1 MSLLLVIT
9 DCPERTRRISE
20 PLTGLFQTQIVDDY
34 SAADLRSA
42 PLLLIDI
49 ALTDHARVSSLKERL
64 KFRVP
69 GSSTVFV
76 VDAGK
81 RHQVAQACALGA
93 TAVVSHPIQV
103 SVLVK
108 NLLGDIEGLA
118 TTPEIDAEEGGGG
131 ISTALDALQEVF
143 GCACTGGSLDADTID
158 RAGNSV
164 IADVQSTG
172 LASWIDTVRKHHS
185 QTYQHCLLVAG
196 TAVAFAQRLG
206 LLRCC
211 MMSEKPGSRLPS
223 WRSPALS
230 MSASSRSCGNTRFS
244 DFRRCSRRNASP
256 RKCWTWFFI
265 TTNIL
270 MGRDTPTALRARG
283 SPISFA

>member
-1 MSLLLVIT
+1 
-9 DCPERTRRISE
+9 
-20 PLTGLFQTQIVDDY
+20 
-34 SAADLRSA
+34 
-42 PLLLIDI
+42 
-49 ALTDHARVSSLKERL
+49 
-64 KFRVP
+64 
-69 GSSTVFV
+69 
-76 VDAGK
+76 
-81 RHQVAQACALGA
+81 LGA

-206 LLRCC
+206 FSQADQQRLSFAALLHDVGKARIPVAIL
-211 MMSEKPGSRLPS
+211 EKPGPLDVRELEIMRQHPVLGFQ
-223 WRSPALS
+223 ALQS
-230 MSASSRSCGNTRFS
+230 TQRVAPEMLDMVLHHHEYLDGSGYPDGLEGARISDLVRMMTISDIFSALMERRPYKAPFS
-244 DFRRCSRRNASP
+244 ADAAY
-256 RKCWTWFFI
+256 KI
-265 TTNIL
+265 MLDMKGKLDI
-270 MGRDTPTALRARG
+270 ALVKAFGEVAQAQGMRPG
-283 SPISFA
+283 